1 MGGYETNSGYG
12 RPPAPPGFPAAFGL
26 EWDRVL
32 VDRVRG
38 TILRYSMA
46 PEGARLG
53 VAVSGGADS
62 VALLDVLHKLGY
74 PLHILHV
81 NHQLR
86 GSESDSDEQFV
97 RSLGRQ
103 RGIPVEVLRAAPPPP
118 GENLEQALRRI
129 RYEFFAHAR
138 RDLRLERVAT
148 GHTLSD
154 QAETVLLR
162 LARGAGVQGLCGI
175 HPVTRQG
182 VIRPLLESGRE
193 EIRAYLRR
201 LGLPWREDSSNADL
215 RWERNRIRAEI
226 LPLLKEALN
235 PRLEEALSRAAAL
248 AWEDEQDWQRRA
260 AQAVEELGRLRAP
273 LAVEAAWLRG
283 LGPALGRR
291 VIRRL
296 LAAAAGSDRRLTL
309 EHADAVWRL
318 AAAPEGRGRLRL
330 PGAEAWRS
338 LAWVRFG
345 PPETGALPE
354 PREMVLDSWG
364 HARLG
369 RWRIQV
375 SQGPPTDSGG
385 CYAEV
390 SELDGAAAMFPLVL
404 RFRRPGDRFQPA
416 GREAPVKVKELL
428 QRAGIPSWER
438 TDWPM
443 MESGG
448 RLVWCRGFGAAAWAL
463 PRPGSPSRF
472 WIAAAREE

>member
-1 MGGYETNSGYG
+1 
-12 RPPAPPGFPAAFGL
+12 
-26 EWDRVL
+26 
-32 VDRVRG
+32 
-38 TILRYSMA
+38 MA

-62 VALLDVLHKLGY
+62 VALLDILQKLGFA
-74 PLHILHV
+74 LHILHV

-86 GSESDSDEQFV
+86 GPESEGDEQFV
-97 RSLGRQ
+97 RELARQ
-103 RGIPVEVLRAAPPPP
+103 RGIPVEVLRAAPPPA

-129 RYEFFAHAR
+129 RYAFFDQAR
-138 RDLRLERVAT
+138 RHLRLERVAT

-162 LARGAGVQGLCGI
+162 LARGAGIQGLCGI
-175 HPVTRQG
+175 HPVTRHG
-182 VIRPLLESGRE
+182 VIRPLLETGRE
-193 EIRAYLRR
+193 EIRAYLRQE
-201 LGLPWREDSSNADL
+201 GLPWREDSSNADL
-215 RWERNRIRAEI
+215 RLERNRVRGEI

-235 PRLEEALSRAAAL
+235 PRVEEALARAAAL
-248 AWEDEQDWQRRA
+248 AWEDEQAWQRRA
-260 AQAVEELGRLRAP
+260 AQVLEELGPLRVP
-273 LAVEAAWLRG
+273 LAVEAAWLRE

-309 EHADAVWRL
+309 DHAGAVWRL

-338 LAWVRFG
+338 LGWVRFG
-345 PPETGALPE
+345 PPETGAPPE
-354 PREMVLDSWG
+354 PREVLLDSCG
-364 HARLG
+364 EARLG
-369 RWRIQV
+369 GWRLLV
-375 SQGPPTDSGG
+375 SQDPPPDAGA
-385 CYAEV
+385 CYAEI
-390 SELDGAAAMFPLVL
+390 SELDGAAAAFPLVL

-438 TDWPM
+438 ADWPM
-443 MESGG
+443 VESGG

-463 PRPGSPSRF
+463 PRPDSRRRF

>member
-1 MGGYETNSGYG
+1 
-12 RPPAPPGFPAAFGL
+12 
-26 EWDRVL
+26 
-32 VDRVRG
+32 
-38 TILRYSMA
+38 MA

-62 VALLDVLHKLGY
+62 VALLDILQKLGY

-86 GSESDSDEQFV
+86 GQESDGDEQFV
-97 RSLGRQ
+97 RELARQ

-129 RYEFFAHAR
+129 RYGFFDQAR
-138 RDLRLERVAT
+138 RTLRLERVAT

-162 LARGAGVQGLCGI
+162 LVRGAGVQGLCGI
-175 HPVTRQG
+175 QPVTRHG
-182 VIRPLLESGRE
+182 VIRPLLETGRE
-193 EIRAYLRR
+193 ETRAWLRQ

-215 RWERNRIRAEI
+215 RLERNRIRAEI
-226 LPLLKEALN
+226 LPLLKGALN
-235 PRLEEALSRAAAL
+235 ARVEEALARAAAL
-248 AWEDEQDWQRRA
+248 AWEDEQEWQRRTV
-260 AQAVEELGRLRAP
+260 QALEKLGPLHIP
-273 LAVEAAWLRG
+273 LAVEAAWLRD

-309 EHADAVWRL
+309 DHADAVWRL
-318 AAAPEGRGRLRL
+318 AAAPEGHGRLHL

-338 LAWVRFG
+338 LGWVRFS
-345 PPETGALPE
+345 PLETGHTPE
-354 PREMVLDSWG
+354 PREVLLESYG
-364 HARLG
+364 QARLG
-369 RWRIQV
+369 RWRIQA
-375 SQGPPTDSGG
+375 GEAPPPDSDA
-385 CYAEV
+385 CYAEI
-390 SELDGAAAMFPLVL
+390 SELDGVAAAFPLVL

-438 TDWPM
+438 ADWPM
-443 MESGG
+443 VESGG

-463 PRPGSPSRF
+463 PRPDSRPRF
-472 WIAAAREE
+472 WIVAAREE

>member
-1 MGGYETNSGYG
+1 
-12 RPPAPPGFPAAFGL
+12 
-26 EWDRVL
+26 
-32 VDRVRG
+32 
-38 TILRYSMA
+38 MA

-62 VALLDVLHKLGY
+62 VALLDILDKLGY

-86 GSESDSDEQFV
+86 GQESDGDEEFV
-97 RSLGRQ
+97 RELGHQ
-103 RGIPVEVLRAAPPPP
+103 RGIPVEVLRAAPPPR

-129 RYEFFAHAR
+129 RYGFFDHAR
-138 RDLRLERVAT
+138 RTLRLERVAT

-175 HPVTRQG
+175 RPVTRHG
-182 VIRPLLESGRE
+182 VIRPLLETGRE
-193 EIRAYLRR
+193 EIRAYLRQA
-201 LGLPWREDSSNADL
+201 GLPWREDSSNADL
-215 RWERNRIRAEI
+215 RLERNRIRAEI
-226 LPLLKEALN
+226 LPLLKDALN
-235 PRLEEALSRAAAL
+235 PRVEGALSRAAAL
-248 AWEDEQDWQRRA
+248 AWEDEQEWQRRA
-260 AQAVEELGRLRAP
+260 AQAVEHLEPLRPP

-309 EHADAVWRL
+309 DHADAVWRL
-318 AAAPEGRGRLRL
+318 AASPEGRGRLRL

-338 LAWVRFG
+338 LGWVRFA
-345 PPETGALPE
+345 PPAAGTPPDPG
-354 PREMVLDSWG
+354 EMRLDSWG
-364 HARLG
+364 QARLG
-369 RWRIQV
+369 GWRILV
-375 SQGPPTDSGG
+375 SQGPPPDSGA
-385 CYAEV
+385 CYAEI
-390 SELDGAAAMFPLVL
+390 SELDGTAAAFPLVL

-438 TDWPM
+438 ADWPM
-443 MESGG
+443 VESGG
-448 RLVWCRGFGAAAWAL
+448 RLLWCRGFGAAAWAL
-463 PRPGSPSRF
+463 PQPDSRRRF
-472 WIAAAREE
+472 WIAAARQD